1 MELKERLDKIKF
13 IVEDDSFYKQQSNGG
28 EWNCHIFD
36 YDPSDEITIRNYVKD
51 FIKQYSHA
59 NSKIK
64 PIEFDLFEMLIEI
77 LENKKIGNSNILEKS
92 YEIEDEEGTEEL
104 FESLNPILKPSA
116 FTDIIKEKS
125 AGHNL
130 VIITGIG
137 KVYPLVRSHT
147 ILNNLHAVIDEIP
160 VIMFYPG
167 RYDQKDLKLFNGS
180 SFEGLKDDNYYHA
193 FRLVGNQ

>member
-51 FIKQYSHA
+51 FLKQYSHA

-64 PIEFDLFEMLIEI
+64 PIEFDLFELLIEI
-77 LENKKIGNSNILEKS
+77 LENKKIGSSNILEMSFEK
-92 YEIEDEEGTEEL
+92 EDEDGTEEL
-104 FESLNPILKPSA
+104 FDSLNPILKPSVFA
-116 FTDIIKEKS
+116 EIIKEKS
-125 AGHNL
+125 DGYNL
-130 VIITGIG
+130 IIITGIG
-137 KVYPLVRSHT
+137 KIYPMVRSHN
-147 ILNNLHAVIDEIP
+147 ILNNLHSVVDEKP

-167 RYDQKDLKLFNGS
+167 KYDQKGLNLFENN
-180 SFEGLKDDNYYHA
+180 SFEGLKDDNYYRA
-193 FRLVGNQ
+193 FKLVGN